1 MKRAILVLCLG
12 MLGGCAVVPE
22 TITKQPATAHPAPQ
36 VAAGGDG
43 SIYHA
48 GTYRPMFV
56 DWHPV
61 MVGDVITI
69 LISET
74 NDASKTASSSGSKTG
89 SVSAGIPTVVGL
101 PLKTLQGTNLAAN
114 TSNKAATTDVL
125 NSANTFTSTLAV
137 TVTAVRPNGDLE
149 VSGEKQVALD
159 SGVEYIRFSGVVN
172 PAMIQAGNV
181 VSSTQVAEARIEYRS
196 DSRIDKASLM
206 SALSRFFQ
214 SMAPF

>member
-1 MKRAILVLCLG
+1 MKRVILVLCLG

-36 VAAGGDG
+36 VAAGDG

-56 DWHPV
+56 DWRPV

-101 PLKTLQGTNLAAN
+101 PLKTLQGTNLAAS

-172 PAMIQAGNV
+172 PAMIQTGNV

-206 SALSRFFQ
+206 SAMSRFFQ